1 MDWVIFILPA
11 CLVLLGLVLISIM
24 RHDYRA
30 RSNAARERAEE
41 EHLAARLNARHH
53 TKVTQYTTWQRVTP
67 VALEDAFDRF
77 ASNDV
82 APDEEELL
90 PQVDAAFDEF
100 TAATPDANDTREPP
114 SRDVAPNR
122 SV

>member
-11 CLVLLGLVLISIM
+11 CLVAIGLVLILIM
-24 RHDYRA
+24 RYDYRA
-30 RSNAARERAEE
+30 RGKAARDRAEE

-77 ASNDV
+77 ASKDV
-82 APDEEELL
+82 APDKENL
-90 PQVDAAFDEF
+90 PHQVDAALDEF
-100 TAATPDANDTREPP
+100 TATTPDANDTRDTSPRGTATK
-114 SRDVAPNR
+114 S
-122 SV
+122 